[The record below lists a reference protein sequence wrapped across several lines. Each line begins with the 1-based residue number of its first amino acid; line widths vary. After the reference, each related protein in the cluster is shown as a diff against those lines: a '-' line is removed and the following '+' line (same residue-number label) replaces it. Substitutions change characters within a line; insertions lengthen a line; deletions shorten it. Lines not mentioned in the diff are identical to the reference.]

1 MRHSRWYR
9 WAATSGPFYAL
20 LELAW
25 WLLNRDRNLWT
36 KAHASYAWTG
46 CEQ

>member
-1 MRHSRWYR
+1 MAHRVL
-9 WAATSGPFYAL
+9 AVTALLVTGPL

-25 WLLNRDRNLWT
+25 WLLNRDRNLWA

-46 CEQ
+46 CEL

>member
-1 MRHSRWYR
+1 MKHRLLLTAMF
-9 WAATSGPFYAL
+9 AALWEF
-20 LELAW
+20 AW
-25 WLLNRDRNLWT
+25 WLLNRDRNLWA